1 MNLRCV
7 SISIA
12 AMLLLAVPAHAE
24 SAAQLRQAAI
34 RGDYEAQRNLAQL
47 LARGDASTPQ
57 NLREA
62 CAWREAIVAS
72 GYVSV
77 HGGDVLNRNDDCGKL
92 SVQERASAKGD
103 AAKIGQEINRSI
115 APKTPGYGA
124 SIWEDDD
131 FDDDEAA
138 AKKLMALERKA
149 FAGDSKAQRSLAV
162 SLSSQAASDAM
173 WHNKD
178 EEACVWWRVV
188 AQGGKATKEDQS
200 IAKKVCGALGPEP
213 KEVAD
218 ARFARIILELK
229 RTR

>member
-7 SISIA
+7 LIPIA
-12 AMLLLAVPAHAE
+12 VTLMLAVSAHAE
-24 SAAQLRQAAI
+24 PAAQLRQAAI
-34 RGDYEAQRNLAQL
+34 RGDYEAQRNLAHL
-47 LARGDASTPQ
+47 LGHGDASTPKD
-57 NLREA
+57 LRGA
-62 CAWREAIVAS
+62 CVWREVIVAS

-77 HGGDVLNRNDDCGKL
+77 HGGDVQNRNDDCGKL
-92 SVQERASAKGD
+92 SVPERMSAKEE
-103 AAKIGQEINRSI
+103 AAKIGQEINRNI

-124 SIWEDDD
+124 SIWEDED

-138 AKKLMALERKA
+138 AKKLVTLERQA

-178 EEACVWWRVV
+178 EEACVWWRIV
-188 AQGGKATKEDQS
+188 AQGGKATKEDQA
-200 IAKKVCGALGPEP
+200 IAKKVCGDLGPEP